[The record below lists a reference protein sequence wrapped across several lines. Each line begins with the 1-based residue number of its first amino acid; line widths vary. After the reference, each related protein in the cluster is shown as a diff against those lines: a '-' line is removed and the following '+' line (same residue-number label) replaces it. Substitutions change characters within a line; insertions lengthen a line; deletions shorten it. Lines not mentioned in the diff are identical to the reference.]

1 MPRYITA
8 REIRERFQV
17 AFETHQADA
26 LTEVLTALETE
37 RVAELAEIRE
47 GLATLVG
54 VTTRLAQAQART
66 DERLTRVEIAVEKLA
81 EAQTRTE
88 ARVEELAQ
96 ALARTDERL
105 TRVEIAVEKL
115 AQAQTRVEIAVEKLA
130 QALARTDE
138 RLTRVEI
145 AVEKLAEAQTR
156 MDERLTRVEIAVE
169 KLAQAQARTEARV
182 EELAQSQ
189 ARTEARVEELAEAQ
203 AKTEVAIQ
211 KLSARMD
218 NLAAQIGGL
227 ANQFGFSLEEF
238 SQALLPPWLEHYY
251 GITDLQLERSY
262 LKLSSGEYVEADL
275 AGEGKRDNKSLLVLV
290 ECHAALGGGE
300 TRRLAE
306 KMERAIAQWKDTPR
320 ESFRAIVAMNIHPTA
335 IPVAAELGV
344 VLIPYSK
351 INRERF

>member
-54 VTTRLAQAQART
+54 VTTRLAQAQ
-66 DERLTRVEIAVEKLA
+66 
-81 EAQTRTE
+81 TRTE

-96 ALARTDERL
+96 AQARTDERL

-115 AQAQTRVEIAVEKLA
+115 AQ
-130 QALARTDE
+130 
-138 RLTRVEI
+138 
-145 AVEKLAEAQTR
+145 
-156 MDERLTRVEIAVE
+156 
-169 KLAQAQARTEARV
+169 
-182 EELAQSQ
+182 
-189 ARTEARVEELAEAQ
+189 AQ

>member
-1 MPRYITA
+1 M
-8 REIRERFQV
+8 
-17 AFETHQADA
+17 
-26 LTEVLTALETE
+26 LTALETE

-115 AQAQTRVEIAVEKLA
+115 AQAQTR
-130 QALARTDE
+130 T
-138 RLTRVEI
+138 
-145 AVEKLAEAQTR
+145 
-156 MDERLTRVEIAVE
+156 DERLTRVEIAVE

-182 EELAQSQ
+182 EELAQ
-189 ARTEARVEELAEAQ
+189 AQ

-290 ECHAALGGGE
+290 ECHAALGGSE

-306 KMERAIAQWKDTPR
+306 KMDRAIAQWKDTPR

>member
-54 VTTRLAQAQART
+54 VTTRLAQAQTRTEARVEELAQAQART

-115 AQAQTRVEIAVEKLA
+115 AQ
-130 QALARTDE
+130 
-138 RLTRVEI
+138 
-145 AVEKLAEAQTR
+145 
-156 MDERLTRVEIAVE
+156 
-169 KLAQAQARTEARV
+169 
-182 EELAQSQ
+182 
-189 ARTEARVEELAEAQ
+189 AQ

>member
-1 MPRYITA
+1 
-8 REIRERFQV
+8 
-17 AFETHQADA
+17 
-26 LTEVLTALETE
+26 
-37 RVAELAEIRE
+37 
-47 GLATLVG
+47 
-54 VTTRLAQAQART
+54 
-66 DERLTRVEIAVEKLA
+66 
-81 EAQTRTE
+81 
-88 ARVEELAQ
+88 
-96 ALARTDERL
+96 
-105 TRVEIAVEKL
+105 
-115 AQAQTRVEIAVEKLA
+115 LA

-145 AVEKLAEAQTR
+145 AVEKLAEALART
-156 MDERLTRVEIAVE
+156 DERLTRVEIAVE
-169 KLAQAQARTEARV
+169 KLAQ
-182 EELAQSQ
+182 
-189 ARTEARVEELAEAQ
+189 AQ